1 MNFPQK
7 DSLQVEDETWTVLA
21 IGPDASKKID
31 MVTGTPIP
39 ARSVGEG
46 ILKVSTSQPHKLKMM
61 LKNNSVF

>member
-31 MVTGTPIP
+31 MVTGTPVAARALDGMLRSFYFYFVATDP
-39 ARSVGEG
+39 ARVVMGC
-46 ILKVSTSQPHKLKMM
+46 
-61 LKNNSVF
+61 